1 MALLPTN
8 ASPRASSRAYELSAR
23 HLPSVIL
30 AACLGALGMA
40 YAAQYVWG
48 LEPCALCLYQRAP
61 YVLAGVLAI
70 IGLFMAPSG
79 RAYVG
84 ATAGIAFVIGAGIA
98 AYHVGVEQHW
108 WQAATSCGVATDQ
121 GPLSFEEFRR
131 SLNAKP
137 VIRCDQVAWSLFG
150 LSMATYN
157 VVLSLGLAAGSLAG
171 AWVLRGGKRA

>member
-1 MALLPTN
+1 MAPLPINT
-8 ASPRASSRAYELSAR
+8 STRAYELSAR
-23 HLPSVIL
+23 HLPGAIL
-30 AACLGALGMA
+30 AACLGALGAA

-48 LEPCALCLYQRAP
+48 LEPCILCLYQRAP

-70 IGLFMAPSG
+70 MGLFLGPGG

-84 ATAGIAFVIGAGIA
+84 AAAGVAFLIGAAIA

-108 WQAATSCGVATDQ
+108 WQAATACGVGANQ

-131 SLNAKP
+131 GLSVKP
-137 VIRCDQVAWSLFG
+137 VIRCDQVAWTLFG

-157 VVLSLGLAAGSLAG
+157 VALSLGLAAGSLAG
-171 AWVLRGGKRA
+171 AWVLRGGQRA